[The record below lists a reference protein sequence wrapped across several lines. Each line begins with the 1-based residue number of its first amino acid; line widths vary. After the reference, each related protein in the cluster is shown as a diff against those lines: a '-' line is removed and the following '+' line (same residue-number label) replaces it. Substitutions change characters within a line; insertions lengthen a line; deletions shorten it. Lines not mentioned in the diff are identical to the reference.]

1 MQHPELEQFLGR
13 GDEKIFWRLSLLN
26 AGGAILGFLVGQ
38 RLGELG
44 GLHGPV
50 LIGFAA
56 LLGIAGVWATTK
68 RKGVVR
74 AQRTWLWL
82 RWLVA
87 RQVKARVVDAGQ
99 FYAVVEEVRPQIRH
113 RRGGA
118 TTLRSGTRSTRRVS
132 SLNGKG

>member
-1 MQHPELEQFLGR
+1 LIGFFL
-13 GDEKIFWRLSLLN
+13 
-26 AGGAILGFLVGQ
+26 GQ
-38 RLGELG
+38 RLAELA

-50 LIGFAA
+50 SIGVAALIGLF
-56 LLGIAGVWATTK
+56 GIWATTK
-68 RKGVVR
+68 RKGIMR

-82 RWLVA
+82 RWLVQ
-87 RQVKARVVDAGQ
+87 RQVKARSVDASGL
-99 FYAVVEEVRPQIRH
+99 YSVVEEVRPVIRH